1 MTDQTK
7 KISYDSQQ
15 LIARISGVCAGSC
28 MDIPFLYCVAG
39 FILLGVS
46 GEALLRGAVTTAD
59 RLKIPPLL
67 IGLTVIAFGTSI
79 PELTVSL
86 NAARSGNPDIA
97 VGNVVGSNIANILL
111 VLGAMAVFRSFT
123 IDAGTLNRDGRVML
137 GVSVLMVLMALN
149 GVISQW
155 MGFALLTIL
164 GVFTLLLYRSAR
176 HESDVNETAA
186 SVEENLLEGG
196 LPMALL
202 FLTAGLAGVLWGS
215 DLMVNGAVS
224 LAQQAGISQAVI
236 ALSIVAIGTSLPEL
250 FISLFASL
258 RGQTGLAIG
267 NIIGSNISNIL
278 LILGVVATLGPLNV
292 SPEIGNRDVWVMLGV
307 AILGLVLMRSER
319 RMSRMEGL
327 FSLFLYALYV
337 GYLYL
342 A

>member
-1 MTDQTK
+1 
-7 KISYDSQQ
+7 
-15 LIARISGVCAGSC
+15 

-46 GEALLRGAVTTAD
+46 GEILLRGAVTTAN

-86 NAARSGNPDIA
+86 NAARTGNPDIA

-137 GVSVLMVLMALN
+137 GVSLLMVLMALN

-155 MGFALLTIL
+155 MGFALLAIL
-164 GVFTLLLYRSAR
+164 GVFTLLLYRGAR

-186 SVEENLLEGG
+186 SVDENLLEGG
-196 LPMALL
+196 LPMAVL

-215 DLMVNGAVS
+215 DLMVDGAVG

-278 LILGVVATLGPLNV
+278 LILGVVASLGPLNV

-307 AILGLVLMRSER
+307 AILGLVLMRSAR

-337 GYLYL
+337 SYLYL

>member
-1 MTDQTK
+1 
-7 KISYDSQQ
+7 
-15 LIARISGVCAGSC
+15 

-59 RLKIPPLL
+59 RLKVPPLL

-149 GVISQW
+149 GVITQW
-155 MGFALLTIL
+155 MGFGLLAIL
-164 GVFTLLLYRSAR
+164 AGFTFLLYRRAR
-176 HESDVNETAA
+176 QEADVDETAA
-186 SVEENLLEGG
+186 SVDENLLEGS
-196 LPMALL
+196 LFLALL
-202 FLTAGLAGVLWGS
+202 ILIAGLAGVLWGS
-215 DLMVNGAVS
+215 DLMVKGAVGV
-224 LAQQAGISQAVI
+224 AQQAGISQAVI

-258 RGQTGLAIG
+258 RGHASLAVG

-278 LILGVVATLGPLNV
+278 LILGVVASTGPLNV
-292 SPEIGNRDVWVMLGV
+292 SAEIANRDVWVMLGV
-307 AILGLVLMRSER
+307 AILGLVLMRSAR
-319 RMSRMEGL
+319 RMSRIEGL
-327 FSLFLYALYV
+327 FSLVLYALYV
-337 GYLYL
+337 GYLYFS
-342 A
+342 

>member
-1 MTDQTK
+1 
-7 KISYDSQQ
+7 
-15 LIARISGVCAGSC
+15 

-59 RLKIPPLL
+59 RLKVPPLL

-149 GVISQW
+149 GVITQW
-155 MGFALLTIL
+155 MGFGLLAIL
-164 GVFTLLLYRSAR
+164 AGFTFLLYRRAR
-176 HESDVNETAA
+176 QEADVDETAA
-186 SVEENLLEGG
+186 SVDENLLEGS
-196 LPMALL
+196 LFLALL
-202 FLTAGLAGVLWGS
+202 ILIAGLAGVLWGS
-215 DLMVNGAVS
+215 DLMVKGAVGV
-224 LAQQAGISQAVI
+224 AQQAGISQAVI

-258 RGQTGLAIG
+258 RGHASLAIG

-278 LILGVVATLGPLNV
+278 LILGVVASTGPLNV
-292 SPEIGNRDVWVMLGV
+292 GAEIANRDVWVMLGV
-307 AILGLVLMRSER
+307 AILGLVLMRSAR
-319 RMSRMEGL
+319 RMSRIEGL
-327 FSLFLYALYV
+327 FSLVLYALYV
-337 GYLYL
+337 GYLYFS
-342 A
+342 

>member
-1 MTDQTK
+1 
-7 KISYDSQQ
+7 
-15 LIARISGVCAGSC
+15 

-46 GEALLRGAVTTAD
+46 GEALLRGAVTTAN

-155 MGFALLTIL
+155 MGFALLSIL
-164 GVFTLLLYRSAR
+164 GVFTLLLYRGAR

-186 SVEENLLEGG
+186 SVDENLLEGG
-196 LPMALL
+196 LPIAML

-215 DLMVNGAVS
+215 DLMVDGAVG

-278 LILGVVATLGPLNV
+278 LILGVVASLGPLNV

-307 AILGLVLMRSER
+307 AILGLVLMRSAR

-337 GYLYL
+337 SYLYL

>member
-1 MTDQTK
+1 
-7 KISYDSQQ
+7 
-15 LIARISGVCAGSC
+15 

-39 FILLGVS
+39 FVLLGVS

-59 RLKIPPLL
+59 RLKVPPLL

-111 VLGAMAVFRSFT
+111 VLGAMAVFRSFA

-149 GVISQW
+149 GVITQW
-155 MGFALLTIL
+155 MGFGLLAIL
-164 GVFTLLLYRSAR
+164 AGFTFLLYRRTRQEA
-176 HESDVNETAA
+176 DVDETAA
-186 SVEENLLEGG
+186 SVDENLLEGS
-196 LPMALL
+196 LFLALL
-202 FLTAGLAGVLWGS
+202 ILIAGLAGVLWGS
-215 DLMVNGAVS
+215 DLMVKGAVGV
-224 LAQQAGISQAVI
+224 AQQAGISQAVI

-258 RGQTGLAIG
+258 RGHASLAIG

-278 LILGVVATLGPLNV
+278 LILGVVASTGPLNI
-292 SPEIGNRDVWVMLGV
+292 SAEIANRDVWVMLGV
-307 AILGLVLMRSER
+307 AILGLVLMRSAR
-319 RMSRMEGL
+319 RMSRTEGL
-327 FSLFLYALYV
+327 FSLVLYALYI
-337 GYLYL
+337 GYLYFF
-342 A
+342 

>member
-1 MTDQTK
+1 
-7 KISYDSQQ
+7 
-15 LIARISGVCAGSC
+15 

-59 RLKIPPLL
+59 RLKVPPLL

-123 IDAGTLNRDGRVML
+123 IDAGTLNRDGRIML

-149 GVISQW
+149 GVITQW
-155 MGFALLTIL
+155 MGFGLLAIL
-164 GVFTLLLYRSAR
+164 AGFTFLLYRRAR
-176 HESDVNETAA
+176 QEADVDETAA
-186 SVEENLLEGG
+186 SVDENLLEGS
-196 LPMALL
+196 LFLALL
-202 FLTAGLAGVLWGS
+202 ILIAGLAGVLWGS
-215 DLMVNGAVS
+215 DLMVKGAVGV
-224 LAQQAGISQAVI
+224 AQQAGISQAVI

-258 RGQTGLAIG
+258 RGHASLAIG

-278 LILGVVATLGPLNV
+278 LILGVVASTGPLNV
-292 SPEIGNRDVWVMLGV
+292 SAEIANRDVWVMLGV
-307 AILGLVLMRSER
+307 AILGLVLMRSAR
-319 RMSRMEGL
+319 RMSRIEGL
-327 FSLFLYALYV
+327 FSLVLYALYV
-337 GYLYL
+337 GYLYFS
-342 A
+342 

>member
-1 MTDQTK
+1 
-7 KISYDSQQ
+7 
-15 LIARISGVCAGSC
+15 

-59 RLKIPPLL
+59 RLKVPPLL

-149 GVISQW
+149 GVITQW
-155 MGFALLTIL
+155 MGFNLLAIL
-164 GVFTLLLYRSAR
+164 AGFTFLLYRRAR
-176 HESDVNETAA
+176 QEADVDETAA
-186 SVEENLLEGG
+186 SVDENLLEGG
-196 LPMALL
+196 LFLALL
-202 FLTAGLAGVLWGS
+202 ILTAGLAGVLWGS
-215 DLMVNGAVS
+215 DLMVKGAVGV
-224 LAQQAGISQAVI
+224 AQQVGISQAII

-258 RGQTGLAIG
+258 RGHASLAIG

-278 LILGVVATLGPLNV
+278 LILGVVASTGPLNV
-292 SPEIGNRDVWVMLGV
+292 SAEIANRDVWVMLGV
-307 AILGLVLMRSER
+307 AILGLVLMRSAR

-327 FSLFLYALYV
+327 FSLVLYALYL

>member
-1 MTDQTK
+1 ME
-7 KISYDSQQ
+7 
-15 LIARISGVCAGSC
+15 
-28 MDIPFLYCVAG
+28 IPFLYCVAG

-59 RLKIPPLL
+59 RLKVPPLL

-149 GVISQW
+149 GVITQW
-155 MGFALLTIL
+155 MGFGLLAIL
-164 GVFTLLLYRSAR
+164 AGFTFLLYRRAR
-176 HESDVNETAA
+176 QEADVDETAA
-186 SVEENLLEGG
+186 SVDENLLEGS
-196 LPMALL
+196 LFLALL
-202 FLTAGLAGVLWGS
+202 ILIAGLAGVLWGS
-215 DLMVNGAVS
+215 DLMVKGAVGV
-224 LAQQAGISQAVI
+224 AQQAGISQAVI

-258 RGQTGLAIG
+258 RGHASLAIG

-278 LILGVVATLGPLNV
+278 LILGVVASTGPLNV
-292 SPEIGNRDVWVMLGV
+292 SAEIANRDVWVMLGV
-307 AILGLVLMRSER
+307 AILGLVLMRSAR
-319 RMSRMEGL
+319 RMSRIEGL
-327 FSLFLYALYV
+327 FSLVLYALYV
-337 GYLYL
+337 GYLYFS
-342 A
+342 

>member
-1 MTDQTK
+1 
-7 KISYDSQQ
+7 
-15 LIARISGVCAGSC
+15 

-59 RLKIPPLL
+59 RLKVPPLL

-149 GVISQW
+149 GVITQW
-155 MGFALLTIL
+155 MGFGLLAIL
-164 GVFTLLLYRSAR
+164 AGFTFLLYRRAR
-176 HESDVNETAA
+176 QEADVDETAA
-186 SVEENLLEGG
+186 SVDENLLEGS
-196 LPMALL
+196 LFLALL
-202 FLTAGLAGVLWGS
+202 ILIAGLAGVLWGS
-215 DLMVNGAVS
+215 DLMVKGAVGV
-224 LAQQAGISQAVI
+224 AQQAGISQAVI

-258 RGQTGLAIG
+258 RGHASLAIG

-278 LILGVVATLGPLNV
+278 LILGVVASTSPLNV
-292 SPEIGNRDVWVMLGV
+292 SAEIANRDVWVMLGV
-307 AILGLVLMRSER
+307 AILGLVLMRSAR
-319 RMSRMEGL
+319 RMSRIEGL
-327 FSLFLYALYV
+327 FSLVLYALYV
-337 GYLYL
+337 GYLYFS
-342 A
+342 

>member
-1 MTDQTK
+1 
-7 KISYDSQQ
+7 
-15 LIARISGVCAGSC
+15 

-164 GVFTLLLYRSAR
+164 GVFTLLLYRGAR

-186 SVEENLLEGG
+186 SVDENLLEGG

-215 DLMVNGAVS
+215 DLMVDGAVG

-278 LILGVVATLGPLNV
+278 LILGVVASLGPLNV

-307 AILGLVLMRSER
+307 AILGLVLMRSAR

-337 GYLYL
+337 SYLYL

>member
-1 MTDQTK
+1 
-7 KISYDSQQ
+7 
-15 LIARISGVCAGSC
+15 

-137 GVSVLMVLMALN
+137 GVSLLMVLMALN
-149 GVISQW
+149 GVIAQW

-164 GVFTLLLYRSAR
+164 GIFTLLLYRGAR
-176 HESDVNETAA
+176 HESDVDETAA
-186 SVEENLLEGG
+186 SVDENLLEGS
-196 LPMALL
+196 LLMALL
-202 FLTAGLAGVLWGS
+202 VLTAGLVGVLWGS
-215 DLMVNGAVS
+215 DLMVKGAVGV
-224 LAQQAGISQAVI
+224 AQQAGISQAVI

-250 FISLFASL
+250 FISLFASM
-258 RGQTGLAIG
+258 RGHASLAIG

-278 LILGVVATLGPLNV
+278 LILGVVASMGPLNV
-292 SPEIGNRDVWVMLGV
+292 SPEIANRDVWVMLGV
-307 AILGLVLMRSER
+307 AILGLVLMRSAR

-327 FSLFLYALYV
+327 FSLVLYGFYV

>member
-1 MTDQTK
+1 
-7 KISYDSQQ
+7 
-15 LIARISGVCAGSC
+15 

-59 RLKIPPLL
+59 RLKVPPIL

-149 GVISQW
+149 GVITQW
-155 MGFALLTIL
+155 MGFGLLGIL
-164 GVFTLLLYRSAR
+164 AGFTFLLYRRAR
-176 HESDVNETAA
+176 QEADVDETAA
-186 SVEENLLEGG
+186 SVDENLLEGS
-196 LPMALL
+196 LFFALL
-202 FLTAGLAGVLWGS
+202 ILIAGLAGVLWGS
-215 DLMVNGAVS
+215 DLMVKGAVGV
-224 LAQQAGISQAVI
+224 AQQAGISQAVI

-258 RGQTGLAIG
+258 RGHASLAIG

-278 LILGVVATLGPLNV
+278 LILGVVASTGPLNV
-292 SPEIGNRDVWVMLGV
+292 SAEIANRDVWVMLGV
-307 AILGLVLMRSER
+307 AILGLVLMRSAR
-319 RMSRMEGL
+319 RMSRIEGL
-327 FSLFLYALYV
+327 FSLVLYALYV
-337 GYLYL
+337 GYLYFS
-342 A
+342 

>member
-1 MTDQTK
+1 
-7 KISYDSQQ
+7 
-15 LIARISGVCAGSC
+15 

-46 GEALLRGAVTTAD
+46 GEALLRGAVTTAN

-86 NAARSGNPDIA
+86 NAARTGNPDIA

-164 GVFTLLLYRSAR
+164 GVFTLILYRGAR
-176 HESDVNETAA
+176 HESDVNETSA
-186 SVEENLLEGG
+186 SVDENLLEGG

-215 DLMVNGAVS
+215 DLMVDGAVG

-278 LILGVVATLGPLNV
+278 LILGVVASLGPLNV

-307 AILGLVLMRSER
+307 AILGLVLMRSSR

-337 GYLYL
+337 SYLYL

>member
-1 MTDQTK
+1 
-7 KISYDSQQ
+7 
-15 LIARISGVCAGSC
+15 

-39 FILLGVS
+39 FLLLGVS

-59 RLKIPPLL
+59 RLKVPPLL

-149 GVISQW
+149 GVITQW
-155 MGFALLTIL
+155 MGFGLLAIL
-164 GVFTLLLYRSAR
+164 AGFTFLLYRRAR
-176 HESDVNETAA
+176 QEADVDETAA
-186 SVEENLLEGG
+186 SVDENLLEGS
-196 LPMALL
+196 LFLALL
-202 FLTAGLAGVLWGS
+202 ILIAGLAGVLWGS
-215 DLMVNGAVS
+215 DLMVKGAVGV
-224 LAQQAGISQAVI
+224 AQQAGISQAVI

-258 RGQTGLAIG
+258 RGHASLAIG

-278 LILGVVATLGPLNV
+278 LILGVVASTGPLSV
-292 SPEIGNRDVWVMLGV
+292 SVEIANRDVWVMLGV
-307 AILGLVLMRSER
+307 AILGLVLMRSAR
-319 RMSRMEGL
+319 RMSRIEGL
-327 FSLFLYALYV
+327 FSLVLYALYV
-337 GYLYL
+337 GYLYFS
-342 A
+342 

>member
-1 MTDQTK
+1 
-7 KISYDSQQ
+7 
-15 LIARISGVCAGSC
+15 

-59 RLKIPPLL
+59 RLKVPPLF

-149 GVISQW
+149 GVITQW
-155 MGFALLTIL
+155 MGFGLLAIL
-164 GVFTLLLYRSAR
+164 AGFTFLLYHRAR
-176 HESDVNETAA
+176 QEADVDETAA
-186 SVEENLLEGG
+186 SVDENLLEGS
-196 LPMALL
+196 LFFALVIL
-202 FLTAGLAGVLWGS
+202 IAGLAGVLWGS
-215 DLMVNGAVS
+215 DLMVKGAVGV
-224 LAQQAGISQAVI
+224 AHQAGISQAVI

-258 RGQTGLAIG
+258 RGHASLAIG

-278 LILGVVATLGPLNV
+278 LILGVVASTGPLNV
-292 SPEIGNRDVWVMLGV
+292 SAEIANRDVWVMLGV
-307 AILGLVLMRSER
+307 AILGLVLMRSAR
-319 RMSRMEGL
+319 RMSRIEGL
-327 FSLFLYALYV
+327 FSLVLYALYV
-337 GYLYL
+337 GYLYFS
-342 A
+342 

>member
-1 MTDQTK
+1 
-7 KISYDSQQ
+7 
-15 LIARISGVCAGSC
+15 

-59 RLKIPPLL
+59 RLKVPPLL

-149 GVISQW
+149 GVITQW
-155 MGFALLTIL
+155 MGFGLLAIL
-164 GVFTLLLYRSAR
+164 AGFTFLLYRRAR
-176 HESDVNETAA
+176 QEADVDETAA
-186 SVEENLLEGG
+186 SVDENLLEGS
-196 LPMALL
+196 LFLALL
-202 FLTAGLAGVLWGS
+202 ILIAGLAGVLWGS
-215 DLMVNGAVS
+215 DLMVKGAVGI
-224 LAQQAGISQAVI
+224 AQQAGISQAVI

-258 RGQTGLAIG
+258 RGHASLAIG

-278 LILGVVATLGPLNV
+278 LILGVVASTGPLNV
-292 SPEIGNRDVWVMLGV
+292 SAEIANRDVWVMLGV
-307 AILGLVLMRSER
+307 AILGLVLMRSAR
-319 RMSRMEGL
+319 RMSRIEGL
-327 FSLFLYALYV
+327 FSLVLYALYV
-337 GYLYL
+337 GYLYFS
-342 A
+342 

>member
-1 MTDQTK
+1 
-7 KISYDSQQ
+7 
-15 LIARISGVCAGSC
+15 

-39 FILLGVS
+39 FVLLGVS

-59 RLKIPPLL
+59 RLKVPPLL

-111 VLGAMAVFRSFT
+111 VLGAMAVFRSFA

-149 GVISQW
+149 GVITQW
-155 MGFALLTIL
+155 MGFGLLAIL
-164 GVFTLLLYRSAR
+164 AGFTFLLYRRTRQEA
-176 HESDVNETAA
+176 DVDETAA
-186 SVEENLLEGG
+186 SVDENLLEGS
-196 LPMALL
+196 LFLALL
-202 FLTAGLAGVLWGS
+202 ILIAGLAGVLWGS
-215 DLMVNGAVS
+215 DLMVKGAVGV
-224 LAQQAGISQAVI
+224 AQQAGISQAVI

-258 RGQTGLAIG
+258 RGHASLAIG

-278 LILGVVATLGPLNV
+278 LILGAVASTGPLNI
-292 SPEIGNRDVWVMLGV
+292 SAEIANRDVWVMLGV
-307 AILGLVLMRSER
+307 AILGLVLMRSAR
-319 RMSRMEGL
+319 RMSRTEGL
-327 FSLFLYALYV
+327 FSLVLYALYV
-337 GYLYL
+337 GYLYFL
-342 A
+342 

>member
-1 MTDQTK
+1 
-7 KISYDSQQ
+7 
-15 LIARISGVCAGSC
+15 

-59 RLKIPPLL
+59 RLKVPPLL

-97 VGNVVGSNIANILL
+97 LGNVVGSNIANILL

-149 GVISQW
+149 GVITQW
-155 MGFALLTIL
+155 MGFGLLAIL
-164 GVFTLLLYRSAR
+164 ASFTFLLYRRAR
-176 HESDVNETAA
+176 QEADVEETAA
-186 SVEENLLEGG
+186 SVDENLLEGS
-196 LPMALL
+196 LFLALL
-202 FLTAGLAGVLWGS
+202 ILIAGLAGVLWGS
-215 DLMVNGAVS
+215 DLMVKGAVGI
-224 LAQQAGISQAVI
+224 AQQAGISQAVI

-258 RGQTGLAIG
+258 RGHASLAIG

-278 LILGVVATLGPLNV
+278 LILGVVASTGPLNV
-292 SPEIGNRDVWVMLGV
+292 SAEIANRDVWVMLGV
-307 AILGLVLMRSER
+307 AILGLVLMRSAR
-319 RMSRMEGL
+319 RMSRIEGL
-327 FSLFLYALYV
+327 FSLVLYALYV
-337 GYLYL
+337 GYLYFS
-342 A
+342 

>member
-1 MTDQTK
+1 
-7 KISYDSQQ
+7 
-15 LIARISGVCAGSC
+15 

-164 GVFTLLLYRSAR
+164 GVFTLLLYRGAR

-186 SVEENLLEGG
+186 SVDENLLEGG

-202 FLTAGLAGVLWGS
+202 FLTTGLAGVLWGS
-215 DLMVNGAVS
+215 DLMVDGAVE

-278 LILGVVATLGPLNV
+278 LILGVVASLGPLNV

-307 AILGLVLMRSER
+307 AILGLVLMRSAR

-337 GYLYL
+337 SYLYL

>member
-1 MTDQTK
+1 
-7 KISYDSQQ
+7 
-15 LIARISGVCAGSC
+15 

-59 RLKIPPLL
+59 RLKVPPLL
-67 IGLTVIAFGTSI
+67 IGLTVIAFGTSV

-149 GVISQW
+149 GVITQW
-155 MGFALLTIL
+155 MGFGLLAIL
-164 GVFTLLLYRSAR
+164 AGFTFLLYRRAR
-176 HESDVNETAA
+176 QEADVDETAA
-186 SVEENLLEGG
+186 SVDENLLEGS
-196 LPMALL
+196 LFLALL
-202 FLTAGLAGVLWGS
+202 ILIAGLAGVLWGS
-215 DLMVNGAVS
+215 DLMVKGAVGV
-224 LAQQAGISQAVI
+224 AQQAGISQAVI

-258 RGQTGLAIG
+258 RGHASLAIG

-278 LILGVVATLGPLNV
+278 LILGVVASTGPLNV
-292 SPEIGNRDVWVMLGV
+292 SAEIANRDVWVMLGV
-307 AILGLVLMRSER
+307 AILGLVLMRSAR
-319 RMSRMEGL
+319 RMSRIEGL
-327 FSLFLYALYV
+327 FSLVLYALYV
-337 GYLYL
+337 GYLYFS
-342 A
+342 

>member
-1 MTDQTK
+1 
-7 KISYDSQQ
+7 
-15 LIARISGVCAGSC
+15 

-97 VGNVVGSNIANILL
+97 VGNVVGSNIANIGL

-164 GVFTLLLYRSAR
+164 GVFTLVLYRGAR

-186 SVEENLLEGG
+186 SVDENLLEGG

-202 FLTAGLAGVLWGS
+202 FLIGGLAGVLWGS
-215 DLMVNGAVS
+215 DLMVDGAVG

-278 LILGVVATLGPLNV
+278 LILGVVASLGPLNV

-307 AILGLVLMRSER
+307 AILGLVLMRSAR

-327 FSLFLYALYV
+327 FSLFLYALYIS
-337 GYLYL
+337 YLYL

>member
-1 MTDQTK
+1 
-7 KISYDSQQ
+7 
-15 LIARISGVCAGSC
+15 

-59 RLKIPPLL
+59 RLKVPPLL

-111 VLGAMAVFRSFT
+111 VLGTMAVFRSFT

-149 GVISQW
+149 GVITQW
-155 MGFALLTIL
+155 MGVGLLAIL
-164 GVFTLLLYRSAR
+164 AGFTFLLYRRAR
-176 HESDVNETAA
+176 QGTDVD
-186 SVEENLLEGG
+186 ENLLEGS
-196 LPMALL
+196 LFLALL
-202 FLTAGLAGVLWGS
+202 ILIAGLAGVLWGS
-215 DLMVNGAVS
+215 DLMVKGAIGV
-224 LAQQAGISQAVI
+224 AQQAGISQAVV

-258 RGQTGLAIG
+258 RGHASLAIG

-278 LILGVVATLGPLNV
+278 MILGVVASTGPLNV
-292 SPEIGNRDVWVMLGV
+292 SAEIANRDVWVMLGV
-307 AILGLVLMRSER
+307 AILGLVLMRSAR
-319 RMSRMEGL
+319 RMSRIEGL
-327 FSLFLYALYV
+327 FSLVLYALYI
-337 GYLYL
+337 GYLYFS
-342 A
+342 

>member
-1 MTDQTK
+1 
-7 KISYDSQQ
+7 
-15 LIARISGVCAGSC
+15 

-59 RLKIPPLL
+59 RVKVPPLL

-149 GVISQW
+149 GVITQW
-155 MGFALLTIL
+155 MGFGLLAIL
-164 GVFTLLLYRSAR
+164 AGFTFLLYRRAR
-176 HESDVNETAA
+176 QEADVDETAA
-186 SVEENLLEGG
+186 SVDENLLEGS
-196 LPMALL
+196 LFLALL
-202 FLTAGLAGVLWGS
+202 ILIAGLAGVLWGS
-215 DLMVNGAVS
+215 DLMVKGAVGV
-224 LAQQAGISQAVI
+224 AQQAGISQAVI

-258 RGQTGLAIG
+258 RGHASLAIG

-278 LILGVVATLGPLNV
+278 LILGVVASAGPLHV
-292 SPEIGNRDVWVMLGV
+292 SAEIANRDVWVMLGV
-307 AILGLVLMRSER
+307 AILGLVLMRSAR
-319 RMSRMEGL
+319 RMSRTEGL
-327 FSLFLYALYV
+327 FSLVLYALYI
-337 GYLYL
+337 GYLYFF
-342 A
+342 

>member
-1 MTDQTK
+1 
-7 KISYDSQQ
+7 
-15 LIARISGVCAGSC
+15 

-59 RLKIPPLL
+59 RLKVPPLL

-149 GVISQW
+149 GVITQW
-155 MGFALLTIL
+155 MGFGLLAIL
-164 GVFTLLLYRSAR
+164 AGFTFLLYRRAR
-176 HESDVNETAA
+176 QEADVDETAA
-186 SVEENLLEGG
+186 SVDENLLEGS
-196 LPMALL
+196 LFLALL
-202 FLTAGLAGVLWGS
+202 ILIAGLAGVLWGS
-215 DLMVNGAVS
+215 DLMVKGAVGV
-224 LAQQAGISQAVI
+224 AQQAGISQAVI

-258 RGQTGLAIG
+258 RGHASLAIG

-278 LILGVVATLGPLNV
+278 LILGVVASTDPLNV
-292 SPEIGNRDVWVMLGV
+292 SAEIANRDVWVMLGV
-307 AILGLVLMRSER
+307 AILGLVLMRSAR
-319 RMSRMEGL
+319 RMSRIEGL
-327 FSLFLYALYV
+327 FSLVLYALYV
-337 GYLYL
+337 GYLYFS
-342 A
+342 

>member
-1 MTDQTK
+1 
-7 KISYDSQQ
+7 
-15 LIARISGVCAGSC
+15 

-59 RLKIPPLL
+59 RLKVPPLL

-149 GVISQW
+149 GVITQW
-155 MGFALLTIL
+155 MGFGLLAIL
-164 GVFTLLLYRSAR
+164 AGFTFLLYRRAR
-176 HESDVNETAA
+176 QKADVDETAA
-186 SVEENLLEGG
+186 SVDENLLEGS
-196 LPMALL
+196 LFLALL
-202 FLTAGLAGVLWGS
+202 ILIAGLAGVLWGS
-215 DLMVNGAVS
+215 DLMVKGAVGV
-224 LAQQAGISQAVI
+224 AQQAGISQAVI

-258 RGQTGLAIG
+258 RGHASLAIG

-278 LILGVVATLGPLNV
+278 LILGVVASTDPLNV
-292 SPEIGNRDVWVMLGV
+292 SAEIANRDVWVMLGV
-307 AILGLVLMRSER
+307 AILGLVLMRSAR
-319 RMSRMEGL
+319 RMSRIEGL
-327 FSLFLYALYV
+327 FSLVLYALYV
-337 GYLYL
+337 GYLYFS
-342 A
+342 

>member
-1 MTDQTK
+1 
-7 KISYDSQQ
+7 
-15 LIARISGVCAGSC
+15 

-59 RLKIPPLL
+59 RLKVPPLL

-149 GVISQW
+149 GVITQW
-155 MGFALLTIL
+155 MGFGLLAIL
-164 GVFTLLLYRSAR
+164 AGFTFLLYRRAR
-176 HESDVNETAA
+176 QKADVDETAA
-186 SVEENLLEGG
+186 SVDENLLEGS
-196 LPMALL
+196 LFLALL
-202 FLTAGLAGVLWGS
+202 ILTAGLAGVLWGS
-215 DLMVNGAVS
+215 DLMVKGAVGV
-224 LAQQAGISQAVI
+224 AQQVGISQAVI

-258 RGQTGLAIG
+258 RGHASLAIG

-278 LILGVVATLGPLNV
+278 LILGVVASTGPLNV
-292 SPEIGNRDVWVMLGV
+292 SAEIANRDVWVMLGV
-307 AILGLVLMRSER
+307 AILGLVLMHSAR

-327 FSLFLYALYV
+327 FSLVLYALYL

>member
-1 MTDQTK
+1 
-7 KISYDSQQ
+7 
-15 LIARISGVCAGSC
+15 

-59 RLKIPPLL
+59 RLKVPPLL

-149 GVISQW
+149 GVITQW
-155 MGFALLTIL
+155 MGFGLLTIL
-164 GVFTLLLYRSAR
+164 AGFTFLLYRRAR
-176 HESDVNETAA
+176 QEADVDETAA
-186 SVEENLLEGG
+186 SVDENLLEGS
-196 LPMALL
+196 LFLALL
-202 FLTAGLAGVLWGS
+202 ILIAGLAGVLWGS
-215 DLMVNGAVS
+215 DLMVKGAVGV
-224 LAQQAGISQAVI
+224 AQQAGISQAVI

-258 RGQTGLAIG
+258 RGHASLAIG

-278 LILGVVATLGPLNV
+278 LILGVVASTGPLNV
-292 SPEIGNRDVWVMLGV
+292 SAEIANRDVWVMLGV
-307 AILGLVLMRSER
+307 AILGLVLMRSAR
-319 RMSRMEGL
+319 RMSRIEGL
-327 FSLFLYALYV
+327 FSLVLYALYV
-337 GYLYL
+337 GYLYFS
-342 A
+342 

>member
-1 MTDQTK
+1 
-7 KISYDSQQ
+7 
-15 LIARISGVCAGSC
+15 

-46 GEALLRGAVTTAD
+46 GEALLRGAVTTAN

-137 GVSVLMVLMALN
+137 GVSLLMVLMALN

-155 MGFALLTIL
+155 MGFALLSIL
-164 GVFTLLLYRSAR
+164 GVFTLLLYRGAR

-186 SVEENLLEGG
+186 SVDENLLEGG
-196 LPMALL
+196 LPMAVL

-215 DLMVNGAVS
+215 DLMVDGAVG

-278 LILGVVATLGPLNV
+278 LILGVVASLGPLNV

-307 AILGLVLMRSER
+307 AILGLVLMRSSR

-337 GYLYL
+337 SYLYL

>member
-1 MTDQTK
+1 
-7 KISYDSQQ
+7 
-15 LIARISGVCAGSC
+15 

-59 RLKIPPLL
+59 RLKVPPLL

-149 GVISQW
+149 GVITQW
-155 MGFALLTIL
+155 MGFGLLAIL
-164 GVFTLLLYRSAR
+164 AGFTFLLYRRAR
-176 HESDVNETAA
+176 QEADVDETAA
-186 SVEENLLEGG
+186 SVDENLLEGS
-196 LPMALL
+196 LFLALL
-202 FLTAGLAGVLWGS
+202 ILIAGLAGVLWGS
-215 DLMVNGAVS
+215 DLMVKGAVGV
-224 LAQQAGISQAVI
+224 AQQAGISQAVI

-258 RGQTGLAIG
+258 RGHASLAIG

-278 LILGVVATLGPLNV
+278 LILGVVASTGPLNV
-292 SPEIGNRDVWVMLGV
+292 SAEIANRDVWVMLGV
-307 AILGLVLMRSER
+307 AILGLVLMRSAR
-319 RMSRMEGL
+319 RMSRIEGL
-327 FSLFLYALYV
+327 FSLVLYALYV
-337 GYLYL
+337 GYLYFS
-342 A
+342 